1 MDQEELEIEISRL
14 VSMLG
19 TQAEDLVG
27 YATAL
32 ERSILFKTLR
42 DIIVEKIAE
51 DDQIAVDTIS
61 WLWKELSER

>member
-1 MDQEELEIEISRL
+1 
-14 VSMLG
+14 MLG